1 MAAKTIQSMVKVF
14 HTREEQKE
22 RIKEKQ
28 SEIKEQSIPLLQKL
42 KKEEAALVEE
52 KKNLVSLQNK
62 LRYKTREEIKNSKN
76 NIETLK
82 QEILELKGQCEKLQ
96 KSLQTIQ

>member
-1 MAAKTIQSMVKVF
+1 MVKVF
-14 HTREEQKE
+14 HNREEQKE
-22 RIKEKQ
+22 RIEEKQ
-28 SEIKEQSIPLLQKL
+28 SEIKEQSIPLLKKL

-82 QEILELKGQCEKLQ
+82 QEILELKTQCEELQ